1 MNKEEAKR
9 GSLIQSTTIRR
20 RTGLHLGR
28 NPKRRGLDEPIIYIT
43 QFVVDIVNLLLI
55 LLQEIQYHRRESIFT
70 GAETIELPEAIPVP
84 VSLTRGKSVFLA

>member
-43 QFVVDIVNLLLI
+43 QFVVDIVNLLL
-55 LLQEIQYHRRESIFT
+55 REGDQSPGKGKEGSIGEDIHVKARSFD
-70 GAETIELPEAIPVP
+70 
-84 VSLTRGKSVFLA
+84 SCC

>member
-28 NPKRRGLDEPIIYIT
+28 NPKRRGLDEPIIYIK
-43 QFVVDIVNLLLI
+43 QFVVDIVNLLL
-55 LLQEIQYHRRESIFT
+55 REGDQSPGKGKEGSI
-70 GAETIELPEAIPVP
+70 GEDIPVKAR
-84 VSLTRGKSVFLA
+84 SFDSCC

>member
-43 QFVVDIVNLLLI
+43 QFVVDIINLLLREGD
-55 LLQEIQYHRRESIFT
+55 QSPGKGKEGNEIRKISKAFD
-70 GAETIELPEAIPVP
+70 ALN
-84 VSLTRGKSVFLA
+84 